1 MDIDQSHTQFEL
13 EGLQHLLILSDTEF
27 ENNLFTNTP
36 SDSPSTISTNP
47 ISTST
52 LPQSTPPVDTP
63 TNISQSPSKMDTTST
78 QIQPTS
84 TPIQSPNAILTPTSA
99 KTTFT
104 LTLPTD
110 MGQPSNIPTTSQPII
125 PQTQPTHQITTTTP
139 QPPITS
145 NNTTTMFNKL
155 VELHHRKNDH
165 RRQLTIL
172 NKHITNHTAP
182 AGLNI
187 NIQPWV
193 QLSPKLKEA
202 WDTGIQNCMSHL
214 TYILHQHHSE
224 ESSKIDGQISS
235 LSTKLNDNLPQEL
248 SSTIIHIASTHK
260 PPSKRKTTPKSNTK
274 HQPKR
279 PKTTA
284 TTSHPAKPENTPVSQ
299 KWPHHQQHREPSP
312 ATSKPPLRVPP
323 PPSKTTPLHPPTT
336 TIPALTSIMHSSIKQ
351 RLMGKQTQFPTI
363 YNMFMDGR
371 Q

>member
-1 MDIDQSHTQFEL
+1 MDTDQSHTQFQFEL
-13 EGLQHLLILSDTEF
+13 EGLQRLLILSDPEF

-52 LPQSTPPVDTP
+52 LPQFTPPVDTP
-63 TNISQSPSKMDTTST
+63 TNISQSPGTMDTTTTST

-84 TPIQSPNAILTPTSA
+84 TPIQSPNAIPTSA
-99 KTTFT
+99 QTTST
-104 LTLPTD
+104 LTLPAD

-125 PQTQPTHQITTTTP
+125 PQTPLTHQITTTTP
-139 QPPITS
+139 QPPITP

-155 VELHHRKNDH
+155 VELHHHKNDH
-165 RRQLTIL
+165 QRQLTIL

-187 NIQPWV
+187 SIQPWV

-214 TYILHQHHSE
+214 TDILHQHHSE

-248 SSTIIHIASTHK
+248 SSTIIHIASTHR

-279 PKTTA
+279 PKSTA
-284 TTSHPAKPENTPVSQ
+284 TTSHPAKPENKQVSQ
-299 KWPHHQQHREPSP
+299 KWPHHQQHREPLP
-312 ATSKPPLRVPP
+312 PTSKPPLRVPP
-323 PPSKTTPLHPPTT
+323 PPSNTTPLHPPMI

-363 YNMFMDGR
+363 YN
-371 Q
+371 